1 MTRSFG
7 SRALPPPT
15 SAELALQDKC
25 RKAGCEACH
34 QLGLPLDEHCGAR
47 EYNHILVAG
56 EAIGERFGYSL
67 GRWHHQGFVKRGS
80 GLDFNGMVEKYGP
93 NLRDQKRAFHAMFGS
108 DQTLLNGQRDRI
120 GEPREEIP
128 SKRELRERNP
138 GVQLKR
144 KASPTARPIKG
155 VAEWLRR

>member
-15 SAELALQDKC
+15 AAELALQDKC

-56 EAIGERFGYSL
+56 EAIGERFGYCL
-67 GRWHHQGFVKRGS
+67 GAWHHQGNLKRGV
-80 GLDFNGMVEKYGP
+80 GGFDAMIAKYGP
-93 NLRDQKRAFHAMFGS
+93 NRRDQKRAFHAMFGS

-144 KASPTARPIKG
+144 KASPTAKPIKG